1 MAETSWKRKEKKR
14 NLNDLCRVSHGIAF
28 WLLGA
33 TVIQPPLLFYSKGC
47 IHHVSYVICD
57 CYYVNYVFHA
67 VFRFEGVVAER
78 CGASV
83 ELFRPSSE
91 EGERFNFTFPY
102 LVISQTIT
110 SSFLMLIVLELVR
123 TNYYE
128 CFSVA
133 RAAPSSVRRE

>member
-1 MAETSWKRKEKKR
+1 M
-14 NLNDLCRVSHGIAF
+14 
-28 WLLGA
+28 
-33 TVIQPPLLFYSKGC
+33 
-47 IHHVSYVICD
+47 
-57 CYYVNYVFHA
+57 NYVFHA

-110 SSFLMLIVLELVR
+110 SSFLMLFVLEMVR
-123 TNYYE
+123 SNYFE
-128 CFSVA
+128 CIA
-133 RAAPSSVRRE
+133 RAPAV

>member
-1 MAETSWKRKEKKR
+1 MAETCWKRKEKKR

-67 VFRFEGVVAER
+67 VFRFEGVVAGR
-78 CGASV
+78 CGASA
-83 ELFRPSSE
+83 ELLRLSSE

-110 SSFLMLIVLELVR
+110 SSFLMLFVLEMVR
-123 TNYYE
+123 SNYFE
-128 CFSVA
+128 CIPVA
-133 RAAPSSVRRE
+133 RAPAV